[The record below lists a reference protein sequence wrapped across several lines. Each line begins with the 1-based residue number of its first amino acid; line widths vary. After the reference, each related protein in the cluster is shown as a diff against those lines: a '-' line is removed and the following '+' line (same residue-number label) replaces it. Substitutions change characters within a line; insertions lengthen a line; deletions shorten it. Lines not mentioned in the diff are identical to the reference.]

1 MRLFLSSQA
10 EERIKAQARQDER
23 EGIRS
28 DLAWA
33 SNHQEEISRWKPE
46 EGNLPVHNGW
56 YGISIR
62 YAQAVIYHRQFNDQ
76 KLFKEKK

>member
-1 MRLFLSSQA
+1 MRLFVSDKEVEKIKAEARQ
-10 EERIKAQARQDER
+10 EERV
-23 EGIRS
+23 GIRS

-33 SNHQEEISRWKPE
+33 SDNQHVIARWGPG

-76 KLFKEKK
+76 KLFKDK